1 MRISSQSNQFIF
13 NFPTDLIP
21 IFLEDRWNKIMDKN
35 FIPYDSPIDYISSTI
50 KEISLPSISFE
61 TSNQIIKRGKKIY
74 WKEAGNVVDKFGSEI
89 DILFRS
95 VDSFT
100 NYFMIRDLYTWFY
113 EDNKTHSIPMFLVY
127 ILDKDGNL
135 IYTVLFKDLL
145 WKNLSETRL
154 SYNIQDLSE
163 KTFTATFQYNWI
175 DINWEI
181 DNDDPKHI
189 SIFDIPITFKPAP
202 PFPQEK
208 SGLKI

>member
-21 IFLEDRWNKIMDKN
+21 TYLEDRWNKIMDKN

-50 KEISLPSISFE
+50 KEISMPSVSFE
-61 TSNQIIKRGKKIY
+61 TSNQTIKRGKKIY
-74 WKEAGNVVDKFGSEI
+74 WKEAGNVVDKFSSEI

-95 VDSFT
+95 VDSYT

-113 EDNKTHSIPMFLVY
+113 EDNKTHSIPIFLVY
-127 ILDKDGNL
+127 ILDKDGDL

-175 DINWEI
+175 DVNWEI
-181 DNDDPKHI
+181 ENDPKHI
-189 SIFDIPITFKPAP
+189 SIFDIPIVFKLAP

-208 SGLKI
+208 TGFKI